1 MPRIQ
6 TVLGDIKPTDTGLI
20 YHHEHIISSPP
31 AWIAD
36 NDPDLVLD
44 SEEKIV
50 EELGHFKAIGG
61 GTVCDAS
68 AIDYGRDVKR
78 VIRVAKKSGMNII
91 STSGFNKGLYFPE
104 WINKAPAEELEE
116 QLVREVTEGID
127 GTSAR
132 AGQLKF
138 GTSYNHITPEEE
150 KAARAACRAQR
161 RTQAPLFTHTQVGT
175 MGLQQL
181 EIMKDEN
188 VNLERACIG
197 HLDRNPDRWYVRKIA
212 GNGAYVS
219 IDQISKAKY
228 YTDEVRVGLIIDLIR
243 AGYQRKILLSADLA
257 RKSYLEAY
265 GGGPGFA
272 NVAGPFRQRLR
283 EQLSEEGFPAHR
295 VEQILEDLFRNN
307 AARFFTFWDE

>member
-6 TVLGDIKPTDTGLI
+6 TVLGDISPADTGLI

-31 AWIAD
+31 ARIAEG
-36 NDPDLVLD
+36 DPDLVLD
-44 SEEKIV
+44 SEERIV
-50 EELGHFKAIGG
+50 EELQSFRAIGG

-78 VIRVAKKSGMNII
+78 VIRVAQKAEMNII

-104 WINKAPAEELEE
+104 WIVKAPAEELEE
-116 QLVREVTEGID
+116 QLVREVAEGID

-138 GTSYNHITPEEE
+138 GTSYNHITPAEE

-161 RTQAPLFTHTQVGT
+161 RTHAPLFTHTQVGT

-181 EIMKDEN
+181 ELMRSEG

-197 HLDRNPDRWYVRKIA
+197 HLDRNPDRWYIRKIA
-212 GNGAYVS
+212 DHGAYIS
-219 IDQISKAKY
+219 IDQVSKTKY

-257 RKSYLEAY
+257 RKSYLQAY

-272 NVAGPFRQRLR
+272 YVAGPFRQRLG
-283 EQLSEEGFPAHR
+283 EQLSEEGFAAHR
-295 VEQILEDLFRNN
+295 VEQILEDLFRDN
-307 AARFFTFWDE
+307 AARFYTFWDD